1 MKKLF
6 AFAVSAV
13 LVGASLNANAQVKV
27 SAAWA
32 RATVAQQKVTGAF
45 ARIESPEAAQLV
57 SVTSPVAGHVEIH
70 EMAMD
75 DGVMKMRE
83 VGTIAVPAGQA
94 VELKPGGFHLML
106 MDLKKP
112 VVAGEAVPLSF
123 VFEDKAGKRQTVEVK
138 AEARAL
144 GK

>member
-1 MKKLF
+1 MKRLL
-6 AFAVSAV
+6 ALAV
-13 LVGASLNANAQVKV
+13 LAGAALHANAQVKV
-27 SAAWA
+27 TSAWA

-45 ARIESPEAAQLV
+45 ARIESPQAARLV
-57 SVTSPVAGHVEIH
+57 AVTSPVAARVEIH

-83 VGTIAVPAGQA
+83 VDTIAVPAGQA

-106 MDLKKP
+106 MGLTKQVQP
-112 VVAGEAVPLSF
+112 GEAVPLSF

>member
-1 MKKLF
+1 MKKLL
-6 AFAVSAV
+6 ALAA
-13 LVGASLNANAQVKV
+13 LVGAVLNANADVRV
-27 SAAWA
+27 TGAWA

-45 ARIESPEAAQLV
+45 ARIESTEATRLV
-57 SVTSPVAGHVEIH
+57 AVTSPAAARVEIH
-70 EMAMD
+70 EMAMA
-75 DGVMKMRE
+75 DGIMKMRE
-83 VGTIAVPAGQA
+83 VGVVAVPAGQA

-112 VVAGEAVPLSF
+112 VAAGEAVPLSF
-123 VFEDKAGKRQTVEVK
+123 VFEDKAGKRQTVEVR